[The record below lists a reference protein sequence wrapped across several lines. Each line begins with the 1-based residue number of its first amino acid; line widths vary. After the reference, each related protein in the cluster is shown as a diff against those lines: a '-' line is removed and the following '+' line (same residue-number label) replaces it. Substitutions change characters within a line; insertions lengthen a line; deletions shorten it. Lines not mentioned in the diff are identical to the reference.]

1 MPTSSICSRVAAFSL
16 TISLGWSAATG
27 QDIKGGASTLNATD
41 ISGGANVLL
50 ASAEVEAKLGKGIFT
65 AAQSKPH
72 AIKPLE
78 KNILPRSV
86 KAAHASKKTA
96 SNRTG
101 RTSGRVPGTGN
112 IAGNTGGTGNNS
124 SGTTNRGIDVSGPAS
139 GGAARR
145 ALTAE
150 DYNKQGDDYFDED
163 KFDKAAEAYQQA
175 VRMKTDY

>member
-1 MPTSSICSRVAAFSL
+1 MRTSSICSRVAAFTLTTSL
-16 TISLGWSAATG
+16 SWSASTG

-50 ASAEVEAKLGKGIFT
+50 ATAEVEAKLGKGIFT

-78 KNILPRSV
+78 KNVLPRSV
-86 KAAHASKKTA
+86 KAAHASTQTA

-124 SGTTNRGIDVSGPAS
+124 SGTTNRGIDVSGRS
-139 GGAARR
+139 EERR
-145 ALTAE
+145 
-150 DYNKQGDDYFDED
+150 
-163 KFDKAAEAYQQA
+163 
-175 VRMKTDY
+175 